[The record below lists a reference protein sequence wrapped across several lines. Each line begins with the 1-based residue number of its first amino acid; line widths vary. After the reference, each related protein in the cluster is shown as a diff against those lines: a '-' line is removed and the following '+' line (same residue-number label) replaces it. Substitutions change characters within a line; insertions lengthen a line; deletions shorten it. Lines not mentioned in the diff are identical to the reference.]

1 MRGECSR
8 WLVAS
13 MVTVV
18 IGLCPSLASAQS
30 PESSWHPGYEIRS
43 AALAAEL
50 AQLLDDAGLGAIGAK
65 DTDTEERY
73 VAALYFPGRQFLAI
87 SADYEVPQLIDVKV
101 ISGNYRDVYVD
112 LSSASVLETRLF
124 ITDYGADGLQYQSP
138 PESAAGRATRGGQEV
153 SFDGDWERQ
162 QMSEADYGTAYVAAD
177 REFAAI
183 LSLLIAQVKE
193 S

>member
-1 MRGECSR
+1 M
-8 WLVAS
+8 
-13 MVTVV
+13 
-18 IGLCPSLASAQS
+18 
-30 PESSWHPGYEIRS
+30 
-43 AALAAEL
+43 
-50 AQLLDDAGLGAIGAK
+50 
-65 DTDTEERY
+65 
-73 VAALYFPGRQFLAI
+73 
-87 SADYEVPQLIDVKV
+87 IDVKV

-138 PESAAGRATRGGQEV
+138 PESAADRATRGGQEV